1 MGNLQSTSAK
11 DETRRANRLSKPLTK
26 KLALST
32 SQPSHLEPDRPEL
45 LTGLIG
51 WQNPWVGSQIS
62 RDIRASYPKATE
74 IPPTLFE
81 AEPDSAVQS
90 PTESPTLS
98 PTQSLKEPSLEPV
111 SPHSGSFSSNPSM
124 RRASYQP
131 GTWNEYS
138 QAPPV
143 PERPRRAN
151 STQTTLQRHRS
162 VIYES
167 PIEDATSSNTAF
179 LVGNQRFS
187 LTRRRSLLTRPG
199 VATRRTTGAVRRVP
213 SPIGEPESSDDPIES
228 QGLQWP
234 LPPRERISLP
244 VSLPARPTSP
254 ADPRYTQLGAL
265 KLGSLRVVNGS
276 ASPCPSDRTPV
287 GQTHATA
294 PGLGLKNVET
304 VGKRGSTLEI
314 PLVSDM
320 KKSDDLPGSPF
331 SFEKSPIMA
340 GPRSKPIFPGEED
353 EGIAMCDVHLGKSA
367 VDAGV
372 DQSTLRS
379 LNKSDSGYSSA
390 TSVRS
395 LQRSQTRA
403 SFDSQTSSYC
413 AADSTKS
420 VFIGNDQ
427 FCVPI
432 DKFQHHCSLQEAQ
445 TRNFSRMHLAN
456 DRWYDGNGPAT
467 QPLAGLRARRSTLCA
482 PRYTEY
488 PEPPEPSLVDTPYAF
503 ASQQERTIYTGK
515 APHDDRF
522 YRCAVDVASSAGS
535 STTLVTMPSYQQ
547 IANTDMRGQAHRSI
561 SGHRS
566 YGSHEW
572 FDHSRSR
579 SRHSG
584 RVWSQKPGIDAP
596 PLPTILSPD
605 NLQAGK
611 DRESEYPLPETYR
624 GRPRSR
630 SHDCHRKST
639 KERPQPE
646 MCI

>member
-1 MGNLQSTSAK
+1 MGNLQSTSAR
-11 DETRRANRLSKPLTK
+11 DETRRFNRLSKPPTK
-26 KLALST
+26 KLAPSA
-32 SQPSHLEPDRPEL
+32 SQSSHLEPDRPEL
-45 LTGLIG
+45 LTGVIG

-62 RDIRASYPKATE
+62 RDVRASYPKATE

-81 AEPDSAVQS
+81 AESGSPVQS
-90 PTESPTLS
+90 INESPALS
-98 PTQSLKEPSLEPV
+98 LTQSLNEPSLEPV
-111 SPHSGSFSSNPSM
+111 SPHSGSFSANPSL
-124 RRASYQP
+124 RRASYQS
-131 GTWNEYS
+131 GTWQEYS

-143 PERPRRAN
+143 QERPRRAI
-151 STQTTLQRHRS
+151 SIQTSLQRHKS

-167 PIEDATSSNTAF
+167 PIEEATSSNTAF

-213 SPIGEPESSDDPIES
+213 SPIGEPESCDDTNES

-234 LPPRERISLP
+234 LPPREKNPLP
-244 VSLPARPTSP
+244 VLLPARPTSP
-254 ADPRYTQLGAL
+254 VDPRYTQLGAL

-276 ASPCPSDRTPV
+276 ASPCSSDRIPFGHPHT
-287 GQTHATA
+287 TA

-304 VGKRGSTLEI
+304 AGKRGSTLEI
-314 PLVSDM
+314 PIVSDV
-320 KKSDDLPGSPF
+320 KKSDDVPGSPF

-340 GPRSKPIFPGEED
+340 GPRSKPIFPGDED
-353 EGIAMCDVHLGKSA
+353 EGIAMCDVQLEQST
-367 VDAGV
+367 VDVGV

-390 TSVRS
+390 TSIRS
-395 LQRSQTRA
+395 LQRSRTRA
-403 SFDSQTSSYC
+403 SLDSQASSYG
-413 AADSTKS
+413 AADSS
-420 VFIGNDQ
+420 NSAVVGNDQ

-432 DKFQHHCSLQEAQ
+432 DECQRHFSLQEAQ

-488 PEPPEPSLVDTPYAF
+488 PKAPEPSPVDTSYAF
-503 ASQQERTIYTGK
+503 SSQQEQTIYTRR
-515 APHDDRF
+515 APHDDHF
-522 YRCAVDVASSAGS
+522 YRSALDVASSAGS
-535 STTLVTMPSYQQ
+535 STTLVTTPSYQQ
-547 IANTDMRGQAHRSI
+547 LANADRRDQAHRST
-561 SGHRS
+561 SGYRS

-572 FDHSRSR
+572 VGHSRSR

-584 RVWSQKPGIDAP
+584 RIWSQKPGIHAP

-605 NLQAGK
+605 HLQAGK
-611 DRESEYPLPETYR
+611 ERGEEFPLPETYR

-630 SHDCHRKST
+630 SHDYRRKSM
-639 KERPQPE
+639 KERLQPE
-646 MCI
+646 MFI

>member
-1 MGNLQSTSAK
+1 MGNLQSTSAR
-11 DETRRANRLSKPLTK
+11 DETRRVNRLSKPLTK
-26 KLALST
+26 KLALSA
-32 SQPSHLEPDRPEL
+32 SQPSRHEPDRPEL

-81 AEPDSAVQS
+81 AEPDSPLQS
-90 PTESPTLS
+90 PNESPVRS
-98 PTQSLKEPSLEPV
+98 PTQSLKEPSLDLV
-111 SPHSGSFSSNPSM
+111 SPHSGSFPANPSM

-138 QAPPV
+138 Q
-143 PERPRRAN
+143 ERPRRAN
-151 STQTTLQRHRS
+151 SIQPSLQRHRS

-167 PIEDATSSNTAF
+167 PMENATSSNTAF

-199 VATRRTTGAVRRVP
+199 IATRRSTGAVRRVP
-213 SPIGEPESSDDPIES
+213 SPIGEPESSDDLNES

-234 LPPRERISLP
+234 LPPRERSSLP
-244 VSLPARPTSP
+244 VLLPARPTSP

-276 ASPCPSDRTPV
+276 ASPCPSDRIPL
-287 GQTHATA
+287 GEALAT
-294 PGLGLKNVET
+294 PGLGLKNIET
-304 VGKRGSTLEI
+304 VGKRASTLEI
-314 PLVSDM
+314 PIVSDM
-320 KKSDDLPGSPF
+320 KKSDDVPGSPF
-331 SFEKSPIMA
+331 SFEKSPITA
-340 GPRSKPIFPGEED
+340 GPHSKPIFPGEED
-353 EGIAMCDVHLGKSA
+353 EGIAMCDVQLGKST
-367 VDAGV
+367 VDTGV
-372 DQSTLRS
+372 DHSTLRS

-395 LQRSQTRA
+395 LQRSRTRA
-403 SFDSQTSSYC
+403 SFDSQASSYC

-420 VFIGNDQ
+420 VFHGNDQ

-432 DKFQHHCSLQEAQ
+432 DEFQRHFSHQEAQ

-456 DRWYDGNGPAT
+456 DRWYDGNGPAS

-488 PEPPEPSLVDTPYAF
+488 PEAPELSPVDTPDAF
-503 ASQQERTIYTGK
+503 GSQQEQTIYIGR

-522 YRCAVDVASSAGS
+522 YRSAVDVASSTGS
-535 STTLVTMPSYQQ
+535 STTLVTTPSYPQ
-547 IANTDMRGQAHRSI
+547 IPKTDMRGQAHRST
-561 SGHRS
+561 SGYRS

-572 FDHSRSR
+572 VDHSRSR

-584 RVWSQKPGIDAP
+584 RFWSQKPGIDAP

-605 NLQAGK
+605 HLQAGK
-611 DRESEYPLPETYR
+611 EREFEFPLPETYR

-630 SHDCHRKST
+630 SHDYRRKST

-646 MCI
+646 MFI